1 MRCLTPT
8 PPSSPPPH
16 TAAVLIF
23 VLFSLYPTL
32 IASAIGV
39 MRCSESIDGKYY
51 LVEDYAKECY
61 TEEHNW
67 YVGFGVVFTAIY
79 ALGIP
84 LGAFILIWSF
94 RKPIADG
101 NATAHSSLG
110 FLFAGYSTTRGGF
123 IAAWESMIM
132 LRKLVITLLSI
143 IDFSPAVQVRRRCS
157 SAPLPGVLRVT
168 RSLLPPNRLPSPS
181 HSSSCS
187 RCSC

>member
-1 MRCLTPT
+1 M
-8 PPSSPPPH
+8 
-16 TAAVLIF
+16 LIF

-32 IASAIGV
+32 IASAISV

-51 LVEDYAKECY
+51 LVEDYAKECF

-84 LGAFILIWSF
+84 LGAFVLIWSF

-157 SAPLPGVLRVT
+157 SVPLQGVPLDT
-168 RSLLPPNRLPSPS
+168 RSLLPSNPLPSPS
-181 HSSSCS
+181 YSSSCS
-187 RCSC
+187 RYCSL

>member
-1 MRCLTPT
+1 M
-8 PPSSPPPH
+8 
-16 TAAVLIF
+16 LIF

-51 LVEDYAKECY
+51 LVEDFAKECF

-67 YVGFGVVFTAIY
+67 YIGFGVVFTAIY

-84 LGAFILIWSF
+84 LGAFILIWRF

-123 IAAWESMIM
+123 IIAWESMIM
-132 LRKLVITLLSI
+132 LRKLIITLLSI
-143 IDFSPAVQVRRRCS
+143 IDFSPAVQVRRQHNC
-157 SAPLPGVLRVT
+157 APLPRGGVPLT
-168 RSLLPPNRLPSPS
+168 RSPHPPTLP
-181 HSSSCS
+181 SSSCS